1 MFKKFRKKN
10 TKQNKTYTV
19 DKKLAST
26 QSSSGNDEISDELL
40 FVILDDYM
48 M

>member
-1 MFKKFRKKN
+1 MMFKKFHRKN

-19 DKKLAST
+19 DKKFTPTQQST
-26 QSSSGNDEISDELL
+26 DDDISDELL
-40 FVILDDYM
+40 FAILDDYM

>member
-1 MFKKFRKKN
+1 MFEKLRRKN

-19 DKKLAST
+19 DKKFIPTQQST
-26 QSSSGNDEISDELL
+26 SDDISDELL